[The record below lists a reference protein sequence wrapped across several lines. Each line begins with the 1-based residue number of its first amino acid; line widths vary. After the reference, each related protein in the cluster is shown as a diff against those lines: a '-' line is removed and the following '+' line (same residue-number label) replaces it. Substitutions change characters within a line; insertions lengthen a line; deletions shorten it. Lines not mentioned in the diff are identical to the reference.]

1 MDLAEAIRGATVLMV
16 EDDETL
22 AHFTAQHLGAAGAT
36 VEIAPTLAAARGA
49 LKRLQVDLALF
60 DLHLPDGLSTT
71 LLAEARADDPDLAVI
86 MITQR
91 STVRVAVEALHLGA
105 LDFLEKPYQQ
115 DDLDLAIVRAM
126 TMDGL
131 RREIRQLRRVTQ
143 IGKEAIVQG
152 ASAAMRQVWEQVES
166 VAGRDSTV
174 LITGENGTGK
184 EVIAQTLHHSSPRA
198 RGPFIPVNCSALTE
212 TLVEDT
218 LFGHEQNSFTGA
230 HSLRRGDF
238 ELAGKGTLFLD
249 EIGDMPVSGQVKLL
263 RAIETRKFMRLGG
276 EREIHVDV
284 RIIAATNVDLEAAK
298 QQGRFRSDLFFRLN
312 VFPIHVSP
320 LRERREDI
328 PMLLAA
334 FLRDL
339 GKALGKPKRHLNAT
353 TLRLLVAYDWPGNV
367 RQVRNVVERALILCQ
382 GDEILPEHLPP
393 EITGGQTLQMPA
405 VNLDVLWERWLDG
418 APFQNPDLN
427 EAKSQVE
434 RLLVQRALRQFSG
447 SRGEAARSLGL
458 SAESLGYYLKK
469 HRLLDDH
476 G

>member
-1 MDLAEAIRGATVLMV
+1 MDLAEALRGAMVLIV

-22 AHFTAQHLGAAGAT
+22 AHFTAQYLSNAGAT
-36 VEIAPTLAAARGA
+36 VEVAPTLAAARA
-49 LKRLQVDLALF
+49 VLKRVQVDLALF

-71 LLAEARADDPDLAVI
+71 LLAEAREEDPDLAVI

-91 STVRVAVEALHLGA
+91 STVRIAVEALHLGA

-115 DDLDLAIVRAM
+115 DDLNLAIVRAM

-131 RREIRQLRRVTQ
+131 RREIRQLRHVTQ

-152 ASAAMRQVWEQVES
+152 ASAAMRRVWEQVEH
-166 VAGRDSTV
+166 VAAQPTTV

-184 EVIAQTLHHSSPRA
+184 EVIAQTLHASSQRA
-198 RGPFIPVNCSALTE
+198 RGPLIPVNCSSIPE
-212 TLVEDT
+212 NLVEDS
-218 LFGHEQNSFTGA
+218 LFGHDPGGFTDA
-230 HSLRRGDF
+230 TKVRRGDF
-238 ELAGKGTLFLD
+238 ELADKGTLFLD
-249 EIGDMPVSGQVKLL
+249 EIGDMPLSGQAKLL
-263 RAIETRKFMRLGG
+263 RAIETRKITRLGG

-284 RIIAATNVDLEAAK
+284 RIIAATNVDLELAQ

-312 VFPIHVSP
+312 VFPIHVPP

-334 FLRDL
+334 FLRDI
-339 GKALGKPKRHLNAT
+339 GKNLGKPRRRMHAA

-367 RQVRNVVERALILCQ
+367 RQVRNVVERALIFCQ

-393 EITGGQTLQMPA
+393 EITGGQTLQMAA
-405 VNLDVLWERWLDG
+405 VNMDVLWERWLDG
-418 APFQNPDLN
+418 APFQNLDIN

-434 RLLVQRALRQFSG
+434 RMLVQRALRQFGGNRS
-447 SRGEAARSLGL
+447 EAARSLGL
-458 SAESLGYYLKK
+458 TPESLGYYLKK
-469 HRLLDDH
+469 HRLLEDK
-476 G
+476 